1 MSSQPAINAT
11 PRVGTPSGSW
21 AERLKLL
28 YKGDASSVAG
38 RLLPFAP
45 YAVLMLVAAVMRLW
59 DLDVRAMHHDESLHA
74 YYSFQLS
81 SGAGY
86 QHDPMMHGPLQMEA
100 TAGLFRLLGDS
111 DFTARLLY
119 AIAGVVLVGTPFF
132 FRNRLGNLGAL
143 LVAVMFLFSPTLLYF
158 SRFARNDIL
167 MAVFAFG
174 LVITMWHYLDQ
185 GKNKYLYMFAGILA
199 LAFATKETAYL
210 ISFILGFY
218 LFVVIAAGNW
228 ARITEGVTEGE
239 VSPPVALARLVRG
252 AWDTGTVGL
261 RLDNPSRP
269 AIVLL
274 ILVTLTLPLWSA
286 LVALF
291 QDTPLLSWSG
301 LVLSS
306 PEGEPPPIGSPVRGG
321 LVIAF
326 LIVASLV
333 GVSAYFGA
341 KWSWRIWWKAA
352 AIFFGITVVL
362 YSTFFTN
369 FAGIGSG
376 FWRSLGY
383 WVAQQETARGGQ
395 PLYYYLV
402 IGPVYEFLP
411 MVFAIAAGVYYLRRR
426 DDFSRFLVYWTV
438 ATFLLYTMA
447 SEKMPWLLV
456 NITLPA
462 IVLSGKFLGEAVGAI
477 QWRRLMRGG
486 GLALLPVVPI
496 FIVLLWRLA
505 FIEVDFEK
513 VGDILLLAG
522 ALAFVGLI
530 VVLGYLMARRI
541 GYASFAAF
549 AAIPIFVVL
558 MALSVRAGWHASYEN
573 GDVPV
578 EMLVYTQTSPD
589 LVLIRNE
596 VESVSEGGQSVL
608 IDNASGFSWPWAWYL
623 RNHPS
628 KNFPSY
634 DNGIEADPDASV
646 LIVHTKNRS
655 GVDAAL
661 NDNYT
666 DALKVKHRWWFP
678 ENYKGLSLRRFIGS
692 LFDRQA
698 WRNVA
703 DYFLYRK
710 LSSPLGSEDAYVY
723 FNNALHQGL
732 EATDLPTFGR

>member
-1 MSSQPAINAT
+1 MSSQPISNAA
-11 PRVGTPSGSW
+11 PGVGTSPGSW
-21 AERLKLL
+21 TERLKLL
-28 YKGDASSVAG
+28 YKGDASSAAG
-38 RLLPFAP
+38 RWLPFAP
-45 YAVLMLVAAVMRLW
+45 YAALMVVAAVMRLW
-59 DLDVRAMHHDESLHA
+59 DLDLRAMHHDESLHA
-74 YYSFQLS
+74 YFAFQLS

-119 AIAGVVLVGTPFF
+119 AIAGVVLVGMPYF
-132 FRNRLGNLGAL
+132 FRQRLGNLGAL

-167 MAVFAFG
+167 MAVFTFG
-174 LVITMWHYLDQ
+174 LVITMWRYLDE
-185 GKNKYLYMFAGILA
+185 GKNKYLYLFAGLLA
-199 LAFATKETAYL
+199 LAFATKETAYVVTVA
-210 ISFILGFY
+210 LGLY
-218 LFVVIAAGNW
+218 LFGVIVIRNW
-228 ARITEGVTEGE
+228 SRIARGVMEGE

-252 AWDTGTVGL
+252 AWSSTMVGL
-261 RLDNPSRP
+261 RLDDPSRP
-269 AIVLL
+269 AILFLL
-274 ILVTLTLPLWSA
+274 LATLTLPFWSA
-286 LVALF
+286 LAAIL
-291 QDTPLLSWSG
+291 QDTPLLSWTG

-326 LIVASLV
+326 LIVTSLI
-333 GVSAYFGA
+333 GVSFYFGA
-341 KWSWRIWWKAA
+341 KWSWRVWWKAA
-352 AIFFGITVVL
+352 AIFFGITIVL

-369 FAGIGSG
+369 FAGLGSG

-383 WVAQQETARGGQ
+383 WVAQQEAARGGQ
-395 PLYYYLV
+395 PFYYYLV

-411 MVFAIAAGVYYLRRR
+411 MVFAIAAGVYYMTRR
-426 DDFSRFLVYWTV
+426 DEFGRFLVFWTV
-438 ATFLLYTMA
+438 ATFLMYTIA

-462 IVLSGKFLGEAVGAI
+462 IVLAGKFLGEIVEAI
-477 QWRRLMRGG
+477 EWRRLVRGG
-486 GLALLPVVPI
+486 GLAVPLVVPI
-496 FIVLLWRLA
+496 LIVLLWRLA
-505 FIEVDFEK
+505 FIEVDLEK

-522 ALAFVGLI
+522 AVGFVVLI
-530 VVLGYLMARRI
+530 FVLGYLLARRT
-541 GYASFAAF
+541 GYANFAAF
-549 AAIPIFVVL
+549 AAVPVFAVL
-558 MALSVRAGWHASYEN
+558 MVLTIRAGWYASYEN
-573 GDVPV
+573 ADVPV

-596 VESVSEGGQSVL
+596 MEAAGEVL

-628 KNFPSY
+628 KSFPSY
-634 DNGIEADPDASV
+634 DNGIEGDPSASV
-646 LIVHTKNRS
+646 FIVHTKNRP

-661 NDNYT
+661 TENYT
-666 DALKVKHRWWFP
+666 EALKVKHRWWFP
-678 ENYKGLSLRRFIGS
+678 ENYKGLSFRRFVGS

-710 LSSPLGSEDAYVY
+710 LSSPLGSEDAFVY
-723 FNNALHQGL
+723 FNNAFHQGL